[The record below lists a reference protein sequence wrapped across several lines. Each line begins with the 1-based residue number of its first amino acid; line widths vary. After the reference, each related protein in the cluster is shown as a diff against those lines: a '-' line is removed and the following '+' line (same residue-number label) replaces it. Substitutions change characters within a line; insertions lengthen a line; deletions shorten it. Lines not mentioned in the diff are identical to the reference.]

1 MSRITW
7 SNKVGGLPQVDNARS
22 VPKRPV
28 IWWGDV
34 WLLMPDGAKHSR
46 PWRSHNKITRSEAQ
60 TVLAMMLADLIEEC
74 GENAAI
80 DSGFRL
86 ECR

>member
-7 SNKVGGLPQVDNARS
+7 CNSVGGNPAVDNARS
-22 VPKRPV
+22 VPKKPV
-28 IWWGDV
+28 IWWGTV
-34 WLLMPDGAKHSR
+34 WLLLPNGCRHTQS
-46 PWRSHNKITRSEAQ
+46 WRTTTPITRQDAQ
-60 TVLAMMLADLIEEC
+60 VILRTLLDELIEEC
-74 GENAAI
+74 GRDAAI

>member
-7 SNKVGGLPQVDNARS
+7 CNSVGGNPAVDNARS
-22 VPKRPV
+22 VPKKPV
-28 IWWGDV
+28 IWWGNV
-34 WLLMPDGAKHSR
+34 WLLMPSGYRHSR
-46 PWRSHNKITRSEAQ
+46 PWRADAPITREEAQ
-60 TVLAMMLADLIEEC
+60 VILRMLLDELIEEC
-74 GENAAI
+74 GRDAAI